1 MYYVYEVCIIYHI
14 IILDVK
20 RFGIISWKMSP
31 ESTGV
36 FVDGTELSCSFQ
48 INCMI
53 LILFNY

>member
-14 IILDVK
+14 DVK

-48 INCMI
+48 LNCMI
-53 LILFNY
+53 LILFNH